1 MKADNTEWLPA
12 WEDPD
17 APARPPASAP
27 AGTPPPP
34 GRHDHP
40 WRRRLL
46 IGGISLFTVTVLAV
60 GAGYVYYR
68 WRFAQIHKQNITGLA
83 EDGGTMNVLLV
94 GSDSR
99 ANVEGN
105 NAFNDKSSPVTGQ
118 RSDTMMI
125 LHADTKQKKAMIL
138 SIPRDL
144 YVPIAGTS
152 GSNRI
157 NTAFDNGAQRLV
169 DTIQQDLGIKIN
181 HYVQVD
187 FVGFQS
193 IVNSVGGVDIYVP
206 APARDTVSGLSIKTA
221 GCAHLDGFQ
230 ALAWARSRHF
240 EELEGGRW
248 QSDPTGDLG
257 RIQRQQDFIRR
268 MLRKALATRNPIK
281 VNQLI
286 GIGIKNVQID
296 QQMSSGD
303 ILRLASKFR
312 SLNPDAVDMLTL
324 PTTPFSTRIGGL
336 QAAVLRLK
344 QPEAQSFI
352 DRVNGIEPPPPAA
365 ITPEDVRVRVLNG
378 TGQTGLAAQ
387 VSVAL
392 QGPGFTV
399 ADRGDATGKF
409 SESLIRY
416 GNGAL
421 EKAQL
426 LQRYLQNGARV
437 VSDPSLRTVDLAL
450 VVGSDYAGVRDKP
463 APVPPTTTPTT
474 VASGSGPTTTIPA
487 CQG

>member
-1 MKADNTEWLPA
+1 MKTDNTEWLPA

-17 APARPPASAP
+17 APARRPATAP
-27 AGTPPPP
+27 GGKPPPPP
-34 GRHDHP
+34 GGHSHR

-46 IGGISLFTVTVLAV
+46 IGGISLLGLVVLLV

-68 WRFAQIHKQNITGLA
+68 WRFAQIHKTHITGLA
-83 EDGGTMNVLLV
+83 NDSGTMNVLLV

-105 NAFNDKSSPVTGQ
+105 SAFNDKSAPVTGQ
-118 RSDTMMI
+118 RSDTMMM
-125 LHADTKQKKAMIL
+125 LHVDTQQKKAMIL

-169 DTIQQDLGIKIN
+169 DTIQTDLGIKIN

-206 APARDTVSGLSIKTA
+206 APARDKLSGLSIKTA

-281 VNQLI
+281 VNNLI

-296 QQMSSGD
+296 QHMSTSD
-303 ILRLASKFR
+303 ILHLASKFR
-312 SLNPDAVDMLTL
+312 SLNADTVDMATL
-324 PTTPFSTRIGGL
+324 PTSPFTTRIGGL
-336 QAAVLRLK
+336 TADVLKLK
-344 QPEAQSFI
+344 QPDAQSFI
-352 DRVNGIEPPPPAA
+352 DRVNGVAPPPAPQV
-365 ITPEDVRVRVLNG
+365 TPEAIRVRVLNG
-378 TGQTGLAAQ
+378 TGQNGQAAQ

-392 QGPGFTV
+392 QGPGFSI
-399 ADRGDATGKF
+399 ADRGVANGRF
-409 SESLIRY
+409 SQSLIRY
-416 GNGAL
+416 APGNL
-421 EKAQL
+421 DKAQL
-426 LQRYLQNGARV
+426 LQRYLQNGARL
-437 VSDPSLRTVDLAL
+437 VSDPSLRTVDVAL

-463 APVPPTTTPTT
+463 APVPPPTTPTT
-474 VASGSGPTTTIPA
+474 VPGKSAPTTTIPP
-487 CQG
+487 C

>member
-1 MKADNTEWLPA
+1 MKTDNPEWLPA

-17 APARPPASAP
+17 APVRRPATAP

-34 GRHDHP
+34 GQPHR

-46 IGGISLFTVTVLAV
+46 IGGISLLVLIVLVV

-68 WRFAQIHKQNITGLA
+68 WRFAQIHRAQVNGLVP
-83 EDGGTMNVLLV
+83 DSGTLNVLLV

-99 ANVEGN
+99 ANIKN
-105 NAFNDKSSPVTGQ
+105 DPDFNDPGNPVTGQ

-144 YVPIAGTS
+144 YVPIVGTS

-157 NTAFDNGAQRLV
+157 NTAFDSGPQQLV

-206 APARDTVSGLSIKTA
+206 APARDKVSGLNIKTA

-240 EELEGGRW
+240 EELVGGRW

-268 MLRKALATRNPIK
+268 MLKKALATRNPLQI
-281 VNQLI
+281 NQLI

-296 QQMSSGD
+296 QEMSSSD
-303 ILRLASKFR
+303 ILRLAGKFR
-312 SLNPDAVDMLTL
+312 SLNADTVDMATL
-324 PTTPFSTRIGGL
+324 PTTPFTTRIGGL
-336 QAAVLRLK
+336 QADVLRLK
-344 QPEAQSFI
+344 QPDAQTFI
-352 DRVNGIEPPPPAA
+352 DRVNGIVPPPPAEVKA
-365 ITPEDVRVRVLNG
+365 EDVRVRVLNG
-378 TGQTGLAAQ
+378 TGQNGLAAQ

-392 QGPGFTV
+392 QGPGFSI
-399 ADRGDATGKF
+399 ADRGDAGGKYQQTT
-409 SESLIRY
+409 IRY
-416 GNGAL
+416 GSGGFS
-421 EKAQL
+421 KAQL
-426 LQRYLQNGARV
+426 LQRYLQNGARL
-437 VSDPSLRTVDLAL
+437 VSDPSLRTVDVAL
-450 VVGSDYAGVRDKP
+450 VVGSDYAGVRSTP
-463 APVPPTTTPTT
+463 APVPPSTTPTT
-474 VASGSGPTTTIPA
+474 AGGSTTATTIQPS
-487 CQG
+487 C

>member
-1 MKADNTEWLPA
+1 MKTDNPEWLPA

-17 APARPPASAP
+17 APARPPESAP
-27 AGTPPPP
+27 AGTPPPGGIP
-34 GRHDHP
+34 PNR

-46 IGGISLFTVTVLAV
+46 IGGISFVVLVVLAV

-68 WRFAQIHKQNITGLA
+68 WRFAQIHKANIAGLA
-83 EDGGTMNVLLV
+83 DDSGTLNVLLV

-99 ANVEGN
+99 ANVEGDT
-105 NAFNDKSSPVTGQ
+105 AFNDKSTPVTGQ

-144 YVPIAGTS
+144 YVPIAGTT
-152 GSNRI
+152 GSNRV
-157 NTAFDNGAQRLV
+157 NTAFDSGPQRLV

-206 APARDTVSGLSIKTA
+206 APARDKVSGLNIKIP

-268 MLRKALATRNPIK
+268 MLKKALATRNPLK

-296 QQMSSGD
+296 QHMSSSD
-303 ILRLASKFR
+303 ILRLASKFH
-312 SLNPDAVDMLTL
+312 SLNPDTVDMATL
-324 PTTPFSTRIGGL
+324 PTTPFTTRIGGL
-336 QAAVLRLK
+336 TADVLRLK
-344 QPEAQSFI
+344 QPDAQTFI
-352 DRVNGIEPPPPAA
+352 DRVNGIEQPPPAELK
-365 ITPEDVRVRVLNG
+365 PEGVRVRVLNG

-392 QGPGFTV
+392 QGPGFSI
-399 ADRGDATGKF
+399 ADRGDASGGRY
-409 SESLIRY
+409 SQSLIRY
-416 GNGAL
+416 SGGAL
-421 EKAQL
+421 AKAQL
-426 LQRYLQNGARV
+426 LQRYLQNGARL
-437 VSDPSLRTVDLAL
+437 VSDPSLRTVDVAL
-450 VVGSDYAGVRDKP
+450 VVGSDYTGVRTTP
-463 APVPPTTTPTT
+463 AAVPPSTTPTT
-474 VASGSGPTTTIPA
+474 VATKSGPTTTIAP
-487 CQG
+487 C

>member
-1 MKADNTEWLPA
+1 MKTDNTEWLPA

-17 APARPPASAP
+17 APVRRPATAP

-34 GRHDHP
+34 GNRPHR

-46 IGGISLFTVTVLAV
+46 IGGISFLTLVVLLV

-68 WRFAQIHKQNITGLA
+68 WRFAQIHKEHINNLASDTGVL
-83 EDGGTMNVLLV
+83 NVLLV

-99 ANVEGN
+99 ANVEGDQS
-105 NAFNDKSSPVTGQ
+105 FNDKSNPVVGQ

-125 LHADTKQKKAMIL
+125 LHVDTGTKKAAIL

-144 YVPIAGTS
+144 YVPIAGTTK
-152 GSNRI
+152 SNRI
-157 NTAFDNGAQRLV
+157 NTAFDSGPQRLV
-169 DTIQQDLGIKIN
+169 DTIQQDLGVKIN

-206 APARDTVSGLSIKTA
+206 APARDKLSGLNVKTA
-221 GCAHLDGFQ
+221 GCAHLDGAQ
-230 ALAWARSRHF
+230 ALAWARSRHY

-248 QSDPTGDLG
+248 QTDPTGDLG

-268 MLRKALATRNPIK
+268 MLRKALATRNPLK
-281 VNQLI
+281 VNELI
-286 GIGIKNVQID
+286 GIGIKNVKID
-296 QQMSSGD
+296 QQMSSSD
-303 ILRLASKFR
+303 IIRLAGKFR
-312 SLNPDAVDMLTL
+312 SLNPDTVDMLTL
-324 PTTPFSTRIGGL
+324 PTTPFSTRIDGL
-336 QAAVLRLK
+336 NAAVLRMK

-352 DRVNGIEPPPPAA
+352 DRINGIAPPPA
-365 ITPEDVRVRVLNG
+365 PELRPESVRVRVLNG

-392 QGPGFTV
+392 QQPGFGI
-399 ADRGDATGKF
+399 ADRGDANGKF
-409 SESLIRY
+409 PQTVIRY
-416 GNGAL
+416 GSGGL

-426 LQRYLQNGARV
+426 LQRYLKSGARL
-437 VSDPSLRTVDLAL
+437 VSDPSLRTIDVAL
-450 VVGSDYAGVRDKP
+450 VVGADYTGVNDKP
-463 APVPPTTTPTT
+463 APVPPPTTPTT
-474 VASGSGPTTTIPA
+474 VVGKSSPTTTIPP
-487 CQG
+487 C

>member
-1 MKADNTEWLPA
+1 MKTDNPEWLPA

-17 APARPPASAP
+17 APVRRPATAP
-27 AGTPPPP
+27 TGTPPPAQP
-34 GRHDHP
+34 NR
-40 WRRRLL
+40 WRRRVLL
-46 IGGISLFTVTVLAV
+46 GAISFFLVIVLVV

-68 WRFAQIHKQNITGLA
+68 WRFAQIHRAQVNGLVP
-83 EDGGTMNVLLV
+83 DSGTLNVLLV

-99 ANVEGN
+99 SAVEGN
-105 NAFNDKSSPVTGQ
+105 TAFNDKSDPVTGQ

-125 LHADTKQKKAMIL
+125 LHADTKEKKAMIL

-144 YVPIAGTS
+144 YVPIVGTN

-157 NTAFDNGAQRLV
+157 NTAFDSGPQRLV

-187 FVGFQS
+187 FVGFQA

-240 EELEGGRW
+240 EEYEGGRW

-268 MLRKALATRNPIK
+268 MLKKALATRNPLK

-286 GIGIKNVQID
+286 GDGIKDVQID
-296 QQMSSGD
+296 QEMSSSD
-303 ILRLASKFR
+303 ILRLAGKFR
-312 SLNPDAVDMLTL
+312 SLNPDTVDMATL
-324 PTTPFSTRIGGL
+324 PTTPFTTRIGGL
-336 QAAVLRLK
+336 QADVLRLK
-344 QPEAQSFI
+344 QPDAQTFI
-352 DRVNGIEPPPPAA
+352 DRVNGIVPPPPADVK
-365 ITPEDVRVRVLNG
+365 PESVRVRVLNG
-378 TGQTGLAAQ
+378 TGQNGLAAQ

-392 QGPGFTV
+392 GGPGFSV

-409 SESLIRY
+409 QQTTIRY
-416 GNGAL
+416 GSGAFD
-421 EKAQL
+421 KAQL
-426 LQRYLQNGARV
+426 LQRYLQNGARL
-437 VSDPSLRTVDLAL
+437 VSDPSLRTVDVAL
-450 VVGSDYAGVRDKP
+450 VVGSDYAGVRSTP
-463 APVPPTTTPTT
+463 APTPPSTTATTVAGKTTPTT
-474 VASGSGPTTTIPA
+474 VQPS
-487 CQG
+487 C